1 MTGSVAAAEKSEVK
15 APSRV
20 ALTAGNDRADNVFR
34 GLRAFQNEIAR
45 TIGDRRVVIKPNNV
59 AIDIQLSA
67 THADCLEDD
76 LKKIEIVGEPI
87 ARHIKT
93 YKLAP
98 NIEQQ
103 LIWMKAAEE
112 S

>member
-1 MTGSVAAAEKSEVK
+1 MGIDYAKVGYLNYCAD
-15 APSRV
+15 
-20 ALTAGNDRADNVFR
+20 AGL
-34 GLRAFQNEIAR
+34 GM
-45 TIGDRRVVIKPNNV
+45 G
-59 AIDIQLSA
+59 
-67 THADCLEDD
+67 D

-87 ARHIKT
+87 ARHIRT

-103 LIWMKAAEE
+103 LIWMKAAQP